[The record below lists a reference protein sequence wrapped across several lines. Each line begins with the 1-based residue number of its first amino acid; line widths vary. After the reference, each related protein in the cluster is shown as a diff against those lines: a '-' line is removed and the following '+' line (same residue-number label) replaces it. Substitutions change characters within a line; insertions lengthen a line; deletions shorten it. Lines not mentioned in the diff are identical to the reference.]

1 MRRNLIDFKSSVE
14 GFLNDTLSFILEG
27 EEIEIITDILL
38 TSKTSVKSVFNTT
51 LEKNLRSTAPEEII
65 KAIQDSKP
73 NYEIWLFKTNLP
85 VKSSYLVVMVG
96 KEMIQKYSSSQNLPF
111 KSFLPYFIEKS
122 ILFAISNSDN
132 LASLPI
138 VDKDEFVRKVAK
150 EHLKEIFGSMGI
162 GYLVEEAFTVF
173 SIVSTQKYEKE
184 RSEGFIIFPQTRDIP
199 ISVEFSKG
207 IDIAR
212 RNYRVIRKVLEF
224 SKNPNFSLVAYDG
237 KIVGISDTNLI
248 HTKSLLIR
256 FYENTWEVCMY
267 DPSLIIKSKNI
278 FTLDIGN
285 MRFLPLIRIKNGLP
299 EIPEIKFDRDYLR
312 ETLTSTFKNIPKES
326 LRKLTEIVSASSRL
340 GHGLIIIITTSNIAR
355 MEASRLTYKS
365 FQIKPF
371 SLFENDELNIEL
383 LRSITSIDG
392 AIIID
397 LDGICYG
404 IGIILD
410 GDISG
415 IENPSRGARYNSPL
429 RYIETRN
436 NEAVAIVVSDDGMVD
451 IISTKLIQ
459 EKKIIGISEMFI
471 EEKRSLIS

>member
-1 MRRNLIDFKSSVE
+1 MRRSLIDFKSSIE
-14 GFLNDTLSFILEG
+14 GFLNDTISFILEN
-27 EEIEIITDILL
+27 EDFEIITDVLL
-38 TSKTSVKSVFNTT
+38 ISKTSVKSVFNIA
-51 LEKNLRSTAPEEII
+51 LEKNLKSTAPEEII

-73 NYEIWLFKTNLP
+73 NYEVWIFKTNLP
-85 VKSSYLVVMVG
+85 IKSSYLVVMID
-96 KEMIQKYSSSQNLPF
+96 KETIQKYSGTQNVPF
-111 KSFLPYFIEKS
+111 KQFLPYFIKEC

-138 VDKDEFVRKVAK
+138 VDKDEFVRRVAK
-150 EHLKEIFGSMGI
+150 EYLKEIFGSIGI
-162 GYLVEEAFTVF
+162 EYLVEEAFTVF

-184 RSEGFIIFPQTRDIP
+184 RSEGFIIFSQTPNIP
-199 ISVEFSKG
+199 ISVEFSKN

-224 SKNPNFSLVAYDG
+224 SKNTNFSLVAYDG
-237 KIVGISDTNLI
+237 KIIGISNTNLI
-248 HTKSLLIR
+248 HTKSLLVR
-256 FYENTWEVCMY
+256 FYENTWEVCVY
-267 DPSLIIKSKNI
+267 DPSVTIKSKNI
-278 FTLDIGN
+278 LTLDIGN
-285 MRFLPLIRIKNGLP
+285 MKFLPLIRIKNGLP
-299 EIPEIKFDRDYLR
+299 EIPEIKFDRNYLKK
-312 ETLTSTFKNIPKES
+312 TLTSTFKNIPKES

-340 GHGLIIIITTSNIAR
+340 GHGLIIIITTPNIAR

-371 SLFENDELNIEL
+371 SLFENNELNIEL

-410 GDISG
+410 GDISV
-415 IENPSRGARYNSPL
+415 IENPSRGARYNSSI

-451 IISTKLIQ
+451 IISTDLIQ
-459 EKKIIGISEMFI
+459 EKKIIDISEMFI
-471 EEKRSLIS
+471 EEKQSIIS